1 MIDFTSVEA
10 GMPSAT
16 SSQTIGPFWH
26 LIEHPEWADLTRFG
40 AAGHVVRLTGT
51 VVDGDGNPVTDAAV
65 ELWQADPPADEHFPA
80 FGRSCTDEA
89 GRFHFTTLRP
99 GPVPGRGN
107 ALQAPHFAITILARG
122 LLKALMT
129 RAYFAGEPLNDSD
142 PLLSSI
148 DDPRRRAT
156 LIAESDGTD
165 CWRIAIR
172 LQRGALG
179 DTETVFLDL

>member
-1 MIDFTSVEA
+1 
-10 GMPSAT
+10 MPSAT

-40 AAGHVVRLTGT
+40 ATGDRITLAGT
-51 VVDGDGNPVTDAAV
+51 VIDGDGNPVTDAAV
-65 ELWQADPPADEHFPA
+65 ELWQADPAADEHFPG
-80 FGRSCTDEA
+80 FGRSRTDEA
-89 GRFHFTTLRP
+89 GRFQFKTLRP

-122 LLKALMT
+122 LLKALTT

-156 LIAESDGTD
+156 LLAAPDGAD
-165 CWRIAIR
+165 CWRIDIR

-179 DTETVFLDL
+179 DSETVFLDI

>member
-1 MIDFTSVEA
+1 
-10 GMPSAT
+10 MPSAT

-40 AAGHVVRLTGT
+40 AAGDPITLAGT

-65 ELWQADPPADEHFPA
+65 ELWQADPPADERFPA
-80 FGRSCTDEA
+80 FGRSRTDEA

-122 LLKALMT
+122 LLKALTT

-156 LIAESDGTD
+156 LVAEPDGAD
-165 CWRIAIR
+165 GWRIDIR
-172 LQRGALG
+172 LQRGACG
-179 DTETVFLDL
+179 AAETVFLDI